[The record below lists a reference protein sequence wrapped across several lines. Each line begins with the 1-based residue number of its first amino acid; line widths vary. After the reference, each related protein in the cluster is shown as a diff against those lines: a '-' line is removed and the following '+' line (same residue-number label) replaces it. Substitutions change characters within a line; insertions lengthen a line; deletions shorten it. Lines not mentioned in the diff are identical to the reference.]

1 MTDTVAADVAAD
13 VVAERA
19 SMDAVVGG
27 HTVCSTFR
35 ATVRRQPDDIALRV
49 RSESVRSESV
59 QTEDG
64 WTEVT
69 WATYADRALRI
80 AATLRDMGVAP
91 GERIAMLLR
100 NRPEFH
106 YIDTG
111 AMLARAVP
119 ISIYNSSPPA
129 QVLHFVRH
137 SRARV
142 VFCDN
147 EVLAESLNAVLAAD
161 PSELP
166 DLLHVEVLPT
176 QPDRPV
182 LERWLSAAPLDLD
195 EAVEAVRPSDI
206 ANVIYTS
213 GTTGAPK
220 GVMLSH
226 RNVTFAVESFA
237 RAMNLDLRGMDTI
250 SYLPMA
256 HIAERVSTHWLHV
269 RYGTRVTTCDDITQ
283 VGRYMVQIR
292 PGWWFSAPRMWEKLH
307 AAVESRLAAD
317 PALARDFRA
326 AQEIGG
332 AHFEL
337 TNEGEPVPDGLR
349 AEWERARA
357 RVISP
362 VLAELGLDRVRIS
375 ITGSA
380 PMPRHVFDFFTR
392 CGLPLSDCYGQSES
406 TGFVAWD
413 PQHVVPGT
421 SGRRFPGTELRIA
434 EDGEIL
440 SRSPSVFAGY
450 LDAPELTA
458 QVVDAHGW
466 LHTGDL
472 GRLDDGGN
480 LHLIGRKKEMIVPTS
495 GHNVSPVAIEAA
507 LKESPL
513 IAQACAV
520 GEGRPHIAA
529 LLVLDAEGLR
539 GRAADDADVLA
550 EIEAHVALANERF
563 SRPERVRSYRI
574 LDEEWLPDTDV
585 MTPTAKLKRHGI
597 HARYAEQI
605 ERLYP

>member
-1 MTDTVAADVAAD
+1 MRD
-13 VVAERA
+13 VVADDDRVSAEVLAERA
-19 SMDAVVGG
+19 DMDAVVGG

-35 ATVRRQPDDIALRV
+35 ATVRRQPEDVALRV
-49 RSESVRSESV
+49 RAG
-59 QTEDG
+59 DG
-64 WTEVT
+64 WTEIT
-69 WATYADRALRI
+69 WAEYADRALRI
-80 AATLRDMGVAP
+80 GAALRAMGVQP
-91 GERIAMLLR
+91 GDRIAMLLR

-106 YIDTG
+106 YVDTG

-119 ISIYNSSPPA
+119 VSIYNSSPPG
-129 QVLHFVRH
+129 QVRHFVRH

-142 VFCDN
+142 VFCDDDTVAAN
-147 EVLAESLNAVLAAD
+147 LNAVMATER
-161 PSELP
+161 SELP
-166 DLLHVEVLPT
+166 DLLHVEVLP
-176 QPDRPV
+176 R
-182 LERWLSAAPLDLD
+182 ESGRSALADLLRTAPLDLD
-195 EAVEAVRPSDI
+195 EATDAVEPSDI

-237 RAMNLDLRGMDTI
+237 RAMNLDLRGLDAI

-256 HIAERVSTHWLHV
+256 HIAERVCTHWLHV

-283 VGRYMVQIR
+283 IGRYMVEVR

-317 PALARDFRA
+317 PALAREFHA
-326 AQEIGG
+326 AQELGG
-332 AHFEL
+332 AHFAL
-337 TNEGEPVPDGLR
+337 ANEGEPVPEDLR
-349 AEWERARA
+349 KRWARARA
-357 RVISP
+357 DVISP

-413 PQHVVPGT
+413 PRHVVPGT

-440 SRSPSVFAGY
+440 SRGPTVFAGY
-450 LDAPELTA
+450 LDAPDLTA
-458 QVVDAHGW
+458 QVVDERGW

-480 LHLIGRKKEMIVPTS
+480 LHIVGRKKEMIVPTS

-513 IAQACAV
+513 IAQACVV
-520 GEGRPHIAA
+520 GDGRPHIAA
-529 LLVLDAEGLR
+529 LLVLDVEGL
-539 GRAADDADVLA
+539 GARAASAPDVLA

-563 SRPERVRSYRI
+563 PRPERVRSYRI
-574 LDEEWLPDTDV
+574 LDHEWLPDTDV

-597 HARYAEQI
+597 HTRYAEEI
-605 ERLYP
+605 DHLYASAAGGT